1 MHKNL
6 FFICPTDC
14 LENRINKEFEQEN
27 YFYTSL
33 GNSFAHDSKTIQK
46 LSEHIEKHHIQKI
59 YMVLSQQNV
68 IFSDALGTNS
78 YARIQGLHNFYQTI
92 FLEKANSIIS
102 KKKDAPEIAIL
113 SYYLNKKILELE
125 TVFKKK
131 AGIAIPIV
139 GKIFNHKSNTF
150 QDIYPKLLCM
160 RKFCMN

>member
-46 LSEHIEKHHIQKI
+46 LSELIEKHHIQKI

-78 YARIQGLHNFYQTI
+78 YTRIQGLHNLYQTI
-92 FLEKANSIIS
+92 LLEKSNSIIS
-102 KKKDAPEIAIL
+102 KKKTLQRLPF
-113 SYYLNKKILELE
+113 Y
-125 TVFKKK
+125 
-131 AGIAIPIV
+131 PI
-139 GKIFNHKSNTF
+139 IS
-150 QDIYPKLLCM
+150 I
-160 RKFCMN
+160 RKF